1 MVEIV
6 MIINNYTVMEN
17 KKSDKYVQKNF
28 NFLWS
33 NISLNCNKK
42 GSEFR
47 NQNVMQSWVHLEAS
61 IIFALQMTYILYDH
75 MIYLMPLNEHIG
87 YGQIFL
93 FLIAIQNVWYMI
105 FLFYMLLLLLL
116 LCLQR
121 VHERFST
128 NTYTCK
134 LYPYKIRSIV
144 RVQWES
150 PRTIL
155 KPWCDGMR

>member
-121 VHERFST
+121 VHERFLPT
-128 NTYTCK
+128 LTLANYTHIK
-134 LYPYKIRSIV
+134 YDLLLMYNGSGSARWHYSR
-144 RVQWES
+144 
-150 PRTIL
+150 
-155 KPWCDGMR
+155 